1 MHLFVITEPRKFKV
15 TQILALLRVISL
27 NLLKTSLVKA
37 LEASKNSETNEDSG
51 HPEHKLVQHHKTCSI
66 QKEGW
71 QSKKKKK
78 KIGEEGDEEQ
88 VNPSL
93 FLFFTSTKSNS
104 FGGKKRERVTS
115 S

>member
-78 KIGEEGDEEQ
+78 IGEEGDEEQ

-104 FGGKKRERVTS
+104 FGGKKRE
-115 S
+115 